1 MNTYTFITKSYVTH
15 EVTVQAK
22 SEDKA
27 WEIMQSGEG
36 GEVEIDSNT
45 YSEELDWSD
54 EEETEGQD
62 NEA

>member
-15 EVTVQAK
+15 EVTVQAE

-27 WEIMQSGEG
+27 WEKFHDGEG
-36 GEVEIDSNT
+36 EEVEIDSHT

-54 EEETEGQD
+54 EEEAEEQD
-62 NEA
+62 